1 MENKTNRLTLFA
13 LFCLA
18 LAGCGGSPT
27 PPAAD
32 SAWTPALEMLS
43 SPAGGNSSGVQLTV
57 GGDRA
62 ILSWI
67 ELDAVAILKF
77 AERTS
82 AGWSE
87 PRTIA
92 SGEDFF
98 VTDADVPSVR
108 ALSDGTL
115 AAHWQRTDG
124 LAEEAY
130 DLPLSW
136 SKDGGRTWSRP
147 TFPHRDEKMVQHGF
161 ASLFQAPGGGLGVV
175 WLDGRDLKVG
185 DQRTSMALWSAIY
198 GSDGKQVSE
207 RAIDKRVCDC
217 CQTGVA
223 TTSDGVILAYRGRTG
238 EEIRDI
244 YVTRFDG
251 REWSAPTPVHDDGWM
266 INGCPVNG
274 PAVDARGREAAVAWF
289 TAKGDQGQAFVA
301 FSSDG
306 GRTFGQPIR
315 IDDAASLGQVDVA
328 LLTDGSAVV
337 SWIESGAVRPE
348 FKVRTVQKDGTRSP
362 AVLVADRP
370 GMRNP
375 RLARN
380 GNELLLAWA
389 ERAEDGF
396 SSQVRTARAA
406 LPAN

>member
-1 MENKTNRLTLFA
+1 M
-13 LFCLA
+13 
-18 LAGCGGSPT
+18 
-27 PPAAD
+27 
-32 SAWTPALEMLS
+32 
-43 SPAGGNSSGVQLTV
+43 
-57 GGDRA
+57 
-62 ILSWI
+62 LSWI

-82 AGWSE
+82 SGWSE

-98 VTDADVPSVR
+98 VTDADVPSVL

-147 TFPHRDEKMVQHGF
+147 TFPHHDGKMVQHGF

-175 WLDGRDLKVG
+175 WLDGRDLKAG
-185 DQRTSMALWSAIY
+185 DQKTSMALWSAIY

-207 RAIDKRVCDC
+207 QLIDKRVCDC

-223 TTSDGVILAYRGRTG
+223 TTADGVILAYRGRTA

-266 INGCPVNG
+266 INGCPING
-274 PAVDARGREAAVAWF
+274 PAVDTRGRDVAVAWF

-306 GRTFGQPIR
+306 GPTFGQPVR
-315 IDDAASLGQVDVA
+315 IDDAASLGQVDIA

-348 FKVRTVQKDGTRSP
+348 FKVRRVQKDGTRSP

-370 GMRNP
+370 GTRNP
-375 RLARN
+375 RLARH

-396 SSQVRTARAA
+396 SSQVRMARAA

>member
-1 MENKTNRLTLFA
+1 
-13 LFCLA
+13 
-18 LAGCGGSPT
+18 
-27 PPAAD
+27 
-32 SAWTPALEMLS
+32 MLS
-43 SPAGGNSSGVQLTV
+43 SPGAGKGSGVQLTV
-57 GGDRA
+57 EGDRA
-62 ILSWI
+62 ILSWLEI
-67 ELDAVAILKF
+67 DAVAVLKF

-82 AGWSE
+82 SGWSE

-115 AAHWQRTDG
+115 VAHWQRTDG

-136 SKDGGRTWSRP
+136 SKDGGRTWSPR
-147 TFPHRDEKMVQHGF
+147 TFPHQDKKAVQHGF
-161 ASLFQAPGGGLGVV
+161 ASTFPAPGGGLGVV

-185 DQRTSMALWSAIY
+185 DQKTSMALWSAIY
-198 GSDGKQVSE
+198 GADGKQVSE
-207 RAIDKRVCDC
+207 QLIDRRVCDC
-217 CQTGVA
+217 CQTSVA
-223 TTSDGVILAYRGRTG
+223 ATSDGVILAYRGRSA

-251 REWSAPTPVHDDGWM
+251 REWSAPTPVHNDGWV

-274 PAVDARGREAAVAWF
+274 PTVDARGRDVAVAWF
-289 TAKGDQGQAFVA
+289 TAKGEQGQAFVA
-301 FSSDG
+301 FSSDA

-328 LLTDGSAVV
+328 LLADGGAVV
-337 SWIESGAVRPE
+337 GWIESGAERPAFQVRS
-348 FKVRTVQKDGTRSP
+348 VHSNGIRSP
-362 AVLVADRP
+362 AVLVGDRP
-370 GMRNP
+370 GTRNP
-375 RLARN
+375 RVARN
-380 GNELLLAWA
+380 GSELLLAWA

-396 SSQVRTARAA
+396 SSQVRTARAVI
-406 LPAN
+406 PAN